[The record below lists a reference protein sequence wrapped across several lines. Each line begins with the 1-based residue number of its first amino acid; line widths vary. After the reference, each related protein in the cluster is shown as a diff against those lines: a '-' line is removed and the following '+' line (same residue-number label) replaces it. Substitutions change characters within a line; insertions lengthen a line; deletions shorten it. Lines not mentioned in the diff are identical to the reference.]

1 LKTPN
6 GEPEQLQI
14 KPTLMGAAVAW
25 ADDGLADEAL
35 PAAEVGEVELD
46 DEDLLLDEHATRAK
60 ASATTPPSVD
70 QRLRLILIT
79 LDLLTQLSRIPLQF
93 GGCPD
98 PAATC
103 RNYQIAYP

>member
-14 KPTLMGAAVAW
+14 KPTLIGVAAAW

-46 DEDLLLDEHATRAK
+46 DEDLLLDEHAATTK
-60 ASATTPPSVD
+60 ASATTPPTAD
-70 QRLRLILIT
+70 HRLRRRLLIV
-79 LDLLTQLSRIPLQF
+79 DLLDAREPRPLRRPQARISVVDASR
-93 GGCPD
+93 
-98 PAATC
+98 C
-103 RNYQIAYP
+103 RSRG